1 MVSGSTIQQTLTAAF
16 MARRSA
22 RTKLEQGGYVSWNE
36 ANALAKVIK
45 PDCPDMSGILNGQ
58 FARELTDKSVVKFT
72 LFSPRDALAL
82 LSGKSED
89 VRYQVTERMVML
101 SGDKAVL
108 DIPEGW
114 VLVSRRYYLPLS
126 KKELQAARLDGEKPL
141 SDVTCF
147 IIARV

>member
-1 MVSGSTIQQTLTAAF
+1 MASGSTIQQTLTAAF
-16 MARRSA
+16 VARRSA
-22 RTKLEQGGYVSWNE
+22 RTRLDQGGYVSWSE

-82 LSGKSED
+82 LSGKSDD
-89 VRYQVTERMVML
+89 VRYQVIERMVML
-101 SGDKAVL
+101 SGDKMVM